1 MMAVLGATISHY
13 RILDRLGAGAMGE
26 VYRAEDLRLRRVVA
40 LKTIAVDEADP
51 SARRLLAEARAASAL
66 NHPGIAVV
74 YEVDHAELDG
84 RPVAFIAMEYV
95 SGATLAQLASDA
107 PLDLDTIL
115 DYGVQAAEAIAEAND
130 RGIVHRDVKPSNLM
144 VTETGRLKVLDFGV
158 ATQLA
163 PPALAA
169 DASTRTADLLGS
181 DEKFAGTLAYMA
193 PEQATGRAV
202 DARADMFSLGA
213 VLYEL
218 VCGIRPFRGDHPAQV
233 LEALLSDEPPHFIT
247 KRTDPRLPEVER
259 VVRRMLAKDPARR
272 FATLREA
279 AQALAAVRQGE
290 PAPRLPESAPN
301 AIAVADFSNITGNPE
316 DDWLGTGIAETLTAD
331 LSRLEAI
338 SVIPRGRVHEVL
350 RTLAP
355 MGGEEALQLRAGR
368 ELGARW
374 VLSGAF
380 QRAGTSAR
388 VTATLLEVPTGQ
400 IVRTAKVDGALSDIF
415 ALQDQLVRELGG
427 GLRTALASHEEHSAD
442 TQVIAAY
449 EAFSKGVR
457 NLRAESYESLDRAIM
472 LFERA
477 VRLDPSYA
485 RAYVE
490 LGNAYGSKADYL
502 SLPEL
507 RERALASLRKS
518 LELQPESAVAWR
530 YLGGVLVSMG
540 KIDEGEAAI
549 RHALSI
555 EPDNAGALGA
565 MARTLF
571 IGRGRFQDAA
581 DYYDRALARNPHGG
595 WYALQLAHC
604 AALLR
609 EFERGEAAA
618 ERAIALQQAFFSGQ
632 EGLLIVGGH
641 MRQGHLFALQGRYD
655 QAVDAFERELSFL
668 GRVDHALRSRIVV
681 ELHMR
686 LGESQLRL
694 GREAQGN
701 TSLDL
706 ALEGFERRV
715 QLGAEEPFTRYY
727 AACVYALRNDP
738 EPALA
743 LLQRCATELRAYT
756 VNRARLEPAFER
768 LQTDSRFQ
776 RLVQAPG

>member
-1 MMAVLGATISHY
+1 MKGVLGVTISHY
-13 RILDRLGAGAMGE
+13 RILDRLGAGGMGE

-51 SARRLLAEARAASAL
+51 SAHRLLAEARAASAL

-107 PLDLDTIL
+107 TLDLDTIL
-115 DYGVQAAEAIAEAND
+115 DYGVQAAEAIAEAHD

-158 ATQLA
+158 ATQLT

-202 DARADMFSLGA
+202 DARADTFSLGA

-233 LEALLSDEPPHFIT
+233 LEALLSDEAPRFIT

-259 VVRRMLAKDPARR
+259 VVRRMLAKDPAHR
-272 FATLREA
+272 FDTLREA

-290 PAPRLPESAPN
+290 PAPHLGEAAPN

-355 MGGEEALQLRAGR
+355 LAGEEALQLRAGR

-427 GLRTALASHEEHSAD
+427 GLRTALASDEEHSPD
-442 TQVIAAY
+442 TEVIAAY

-502 SLPEL
+502 SMPEL
-507 RERALASLRKS
+507 RDRALASLRKS
-518 LELQPESAVAWR
+518 LELQPDSAVAWR
-530 YLGGVLVSMG
+530 YLGGVLASMG

-549 RHALSI
+549 RHALTI

-565 MARTLF
+565 MARMLF
-571 IGRGRFQDAA
+571 IGRGRFREAA

-641 MRQGHLFALQGRYD
+641 MRQGHLFALQGRHD
-655 QAVDAFERELSFL
+655 QAVEAFERELKFL

-694 GREAQGN
+694 GLAPQAN

-727 AACVYALRNDP
+727 AACVYALRDDP

-768 LQTDSRFQ
+768 LQGDSRFQ
-776 RLVQAPG
+776 RLVQAG